1 MTNLPLQWY
10 VFYHITK
17 KVAPRKFHYG
27 AIISKVSTVT
37 NTKLITEYC
46 YQGLPAKAR
55 QVFDEMPERD
65 LVTWTSMI
73 SGYVSNA
80 HHSDALA
87 LFRDMLAAGVTPNAF
102 TLSSVIKACKGID
115 LQTTGEMLHAQAV
128 KNGVDRQE
136 YVENSLLDMYAMC
149 GHSVS
154 EACAVFDRLTEKSV
168 VSWTTMIA
176 AYTHYGDGHAGI
188 HLFRQMIQEG
198 VGLNIFVCS
207 IVIRACASIKSR
219 ILGKQMHAA
228 IVKSGHDNVLPVR
241 NSIVDMYCRCM
252 SLLEAEQYFNE
263 MPEKDL
269 ITWNTMIAGFE
280 QAIPQ
285 AALRLL
291 IEMGLNNVTPNC
303 FTYTSIASACA
314 NMAVLNCGQ
323 QVHGTIIRGGFIG
336 NLQMGNALVDMYAK
350 CGSIADSHKV
360 FNEMSWKDLI
370 SWTSLMNGYGIHGYG
385 KEAVELFD
393 EMIIS
398 GIEPDSVVFMGVV
411 SACSHAGLVEEGLKY
426 FNLMRTVYNVL
437 ADKEVYGCVV
447 DLLGRAGRL
456 TEAYELIQ
464 RMPFKPDESIWG
476 ALLGACKMHKNAKL
490 GKLAAEKI
498 LDLKP
503 KGAKTY
509 VILSD
514 IYGSCKQWD
523 EFAEMKKLIKET
535 GSKKEAGMS
544 RIELRDE
551 VCSFVVGDAIN
562 PYTISIYETLR
573 VLSKHMNDSGVV
585 SDFDALHRN
594 FEPVTQ

>member
-1 MTNLPLQWY
+1 
-10 VFYHITK
+10 
-17 KVAPRKFHYG
+17 
-27 AIISKVSTVT
+27 
-37 NTKLITEYC
+37 
-46 YQGLPAKAR
+46 
-55 QVFDEMPERD
+55 MPERD

-73 SGYVSNA
+73 SGYTSNA
-80 HHSDALA
+80 YHSDALA
-87 LFRDMLAAGVTPNAF
+87 LFRDMIAAGVTPNAF
-102 TLSSVIKACKGID
+102 TLSSVIKACKGMD
-115 LQTTGEMLHAQAV
+115 LQTSGEMLHAQAV
-128 KNGVDRQE
+128 KHGVDRHD

-149 GHSVS
+149 GHGMS
-154 EACAVFDRLTEKSV
+154 EACALFDCLMEKSV

-176 AYTHYGDGHAGI
+176 AYTHHGDGHAGI

-198 VGLNIFVCS
+198 VELNQFVCS

-228 IVKSGHDNVLPVR
+228 TVKSGHDKVLPVG
-241 NSIVDMYCRCM
+241 NSLVDMYCRCM

-263 MPEKDL
+263 MHEKDL
-269 ITWNTMIAGFE
+269 ITWNTMISGFE

-291 IEMGLNNVTPNC
+291 IKMRSNNVTPNC

-314 NMAVLNCGQ
+314 NMAILNCGQ
-323 QVHGTIIRGGFIG
+323 QVHGTIIRRGFVG

-350 CGSIADSHKV
+350 CGNIGDSQKV
-360 FNEMSWKDLI
+360 FSEMSRKDLI

-398 GIEPDSVVFMGVV
+398 GIEPDSVAFMGVV

-426 FNLMRTVYNVL
+426 FNLMKTEYNVL
-437 ADKEVYGCVV
+437 ADREVYGCVV

-476 ALLGACKMHKNAKL
+476 ALLGACKMHKNTKL

-523 EFAEMKKLIKET
+523 EFAETKKLIKET
-535 GSKKEAGMS
+535 GNKKEAGMS
-544 RIELRDE
+544 WIELRDE
-551 VCSFVVGDAIN
+551 VCSFVVGDTIN
-562 PYTISIYETLR
+562 PYTVSIYETLR

-585 SDFDALHRN
+585 SDFNALQHN
-594 FEPVTQ
+594 SEPVT